1 MYLKADT
8 QTDMILY
15 VTVKEITLDQLPKA
29 RRRRLSPI
37 KKTRDWKDVVDRI
50 VSGDFEALKVEFSPE
65 TLKLGKS
72 APDRFKRMLAE
83 EIRTLKPGAGIRLT
97 FRGRSANGAPV
108 LYVLRLLSTNPRI
121 RN

>member
-1 MYLKADT
+1 M

-29 RRRRLSPI
+29 RRKRLSPI

-65 TLKLGKS
+65 TLKLGKA
-72 APDRFKRMLAE
+72 APDRFKRLLAE

-97 FRGRSANGAPV
+97 FRGKSANGAPI